1 MDDRYELMSRAGI
14 NKVTLYNDKFKDRKL
29 NPEHGHRFFPYLV
42 VVVDE
47 YADLTLVTGGSPEE
61 KAASRSITN
70 CIIRLAQKGR
80 AAGIHVILATQ
91 RPSVDVVSGII
102 KSNFPM
108 RIAFRTSSR
117 QDSMTIIDS
126 PGAEKLI
133 GRGDMLFSGGLDCER
148 VQCGLIESEEVG
160 RVTEFIAEETKYGQ
174 CYNIPYYLPEPPAE
188 KGAGGGSGVD
198 ASDLDE
204 RFEEAAKLVV
214 STQNASTSYL
224 QTRMGMGFAKSARVM
239 NQLEAAGIVSPQDG
253 SKKRQVLVGSLE
265 ELDTILNSL

>member
-1 MDDRYELMSRAGI
+1 M
-14 NKVTLYNDKFKDRKL
+14 
-29 NPEHGHRFFPYLV
+29 
-42 VVVDE
+42 
-47 YADLTLVTGGSPEE
+47 
-61 KAASRSITN
+61 
-70 CIIRLAQKGR
+70 
-80 AAGIHVILATQ
+80 
-91 RPSVDVVSGII
+91 
-102 KSNFPM
+102 
-108 RIAFRTSSR
+108 
-117 QDSMTIIDS
+117 
-126 PGAEKLI
+126 
-133 GRGDMLFSGGLDCER
+133 
-148 VQCGLIESEEVG
+148 
-160 RVTEFIAEETKYGQ
+160 TEFIAEETKYGQ